1 MKTRKSN
8 NKRLCIL
15 KNGIG
20 NKLFI
25 LVNILHQYGKKYT
38 IYFAE
43 QPSRHKDPKLT
54 VAFPTLPNLI
64 SWTQYDEYKKKGI
77 KEIYVDDS
85 IWVKDAGFHP
95 PPAFLHMNSSYD
107 YLLKKYDFENGI
119 FIHVRYNDK
128 FTWNYEK
135 LLKKDPRIFILLK
148 PSYYA
153 DAIKK
158 FEKGGP
164 VYIFSDTSFVKCLL
178 DDTIKD
184 AVFAEE
190 NSYETFFCLTQ
201 CKKLVLSDST
211 FGIAAAYLNSNPTLE
226 IVAPGYT
233 NDHMNKL
240 KIRNTPYKYT
250 SNTHIVRDRSYILPK
265 SISEYEIIKD
275 RCTTKY

>member
-38 IYFAE
+38 IYFVE
-43 QPSRHKDPKLT
+43 KPSHHKDPKLKG
-54 VAFPTLPNLI
+54 AFPTIPNLI
-64 SWTQYDEYKKKGI
+64 SWTQYDEYKKKGM

-85 IWVKDAGFHP
+85 IWLKDAGFRP
-95 PPAFLHMNSSYD
+95 PPTFLQMNESYD
-107 YLLKKYDFENGI
+107 HLLKKYDFENGI
-119 FIHVRYNDK
+119 FIHIRYNDK
-128 FTWNYEK
+128 FSWNYEK
-135 LLKKDPRIFILLK
+135 LKEKDPRLYILLK

-158 FEKGGP
+158 FDSGP

-178 DDTIKD
+178 GDTVKD
-184 AVFAEE
+184 AIFAEE
-190 NSYETFFCLTQ
+190 NSYETFFCLTH

-211 FGIAAAYLNSNPTLE
+211 FGIAAAFLNSTPDLK

-233 NDHMNKL
+233 NDHMNKF
-240 KIRNTPYKYT
+240 KIIKTPFHYPKNTYLMK
-250 SNTHIVRDRSYILPK
+250 DRSYSLPN
-265 SISEYEIIKD
+265 SITEYEKIKD
-275 RCTTKY
+275 MCMK

>member
-25 LVNILHQYGKKYT
+25 LVNILHQYGKRYT
-38 IYFAE
+38 IYFVE
-43 QPSRHKDPKLT
+43 KPSHHKDSSIKI
-54 VAFPTLPNLI
+54 AFPTIPNLI
-64 SWTQYDEYKKKGI
+64 SWSQYDEYKKKGI
-77 KEIYVDDS
+77 KEIYVEDS
-85 IWVKDAGFHP
+85 IWLKDAGFRP
-95 PPAFLHMNSSYD
+95 PPAFLQMNSSYD
-107 YLLKKYDFENGI
+107 HLLKKYDFENGI
-119 FIHVRYNDK
+119 FIHVRYGDK
-128 FTWNYEK
+128 FKLNYDK
-135 LLKKDPRIFILLK
+135 LLKKDPRIYILLK

-158 FEKGGP
+158 FESGP

-190 NSYETFFCLTQ
+190 NSYETFFCLTH
-201 CKKLVLSDST
+201 CKKLIISDST
-211 FGIAAAYLNSNPTLE
+211 FGIAAAFLNSNPDLK

-233 NDHMNKL
+233 NNIL
-240 KIRNTPYKYT
+240 NNFKIFKSPFKYPSGT
-250 SNTHIVRDRSYILPK
+250 QLITDRSYILPN
-265 SISEYEIIKD
+265 SIAEYEKIKHAV
-275 RCTTKY
+275 